1 MNIDFSL
8 APWGMTFAA
17 AMFVIGNGVW
27 MNRLARNSAWMGWIM
42 WTLSAIVV
50 LVAAAA
56 IEQQLGNG
64 EGIWASLTSVN
75 AENHWIVVTLY
86 ALISIPGAA
95 SILFRQPVG
104 WTRLAALATVIIVL
118 IPLGSQLQD
127 PNDPRLALSLGITS
141 AACALI
147 WLWSKLLDCEP
158 EHVRK
163 TVPVEEMDQ

>member
-8 APWGMTFAA
+8 APWGMAFAA

-27 MNRLARNSAWMGWIM
+27 INKIARNSAWMGWLM
-42 WTLSAIVV
+42 WTLSAALILIVG
-50 LVAAAA
+50 AAV
-56 IEQQLGNG
+56 EQQLGHG
-64 EGIWASLTSVN
+64 EGIWTSLTSVN
-75 AENHWIVVTLY
+75 AENHWIIITLY
-86 ALISIPGAA
+86 ALISIPAAA

-104 WTRLAALATVIIVL
+104 WTRLAALATAIIVL

-127 PNDPRLALSLGITS
+127 PNDTRLFLSLGIAT
-141 AACALI
+141 AACTLI